1 MDDESWPVSND
12 TFEGEDTKE
21 PPFAEPSGEKEV
33 SFVPRLS
40 AETTTANTQD
50 PSTAR
55 MCNLCKCSSLDEHP
69 FVIDCFDKNMEEMPL
84 DVDWPLNSMISSI
97 QVDLTENQFTEILP
111 LPKVPIMN
119 LILRRNRIRVIEK
132 SSFIQLE
139 QLELLDLSENELT
152 HEALTVHVFQGP
164 FVSNQYEPI
173 PLKTLLLGYNQIH
186 SINKDAFDHL
196 PQLER
201 LELNNNPLVVID
213 RPTEIALSSIRKL
226 KVCFLTS
233 KITSN
238 FKDFGTKS
246 RKLRAAP
253 IDGVG
258 CPRSIFVNLK
268 LSLTTSFIFWLMN
281 QQILNLAQTQLETIP
296 EGLLHSLRSLQV
308 LILNGNQLTTVP
320 VELQRAPNLAFLNL
334 NDNPIKKLDSTS
346 FQGLSSLQQLNISA
360 MDRLES
366 IEEKTFSPLHSLREL
381 YCSFNPSLRK
391 IHSKAFMAILKQDE
405 EFTFRQV
412 TT

>member
-1 MDDESWPVSND
+1 MKSLPFYLVALIVIETCSSQQDDRVLSTAVQQVSELTFEPSDDALTSLAGMASSDTNSGTPGTSGATSGTTGTSGATSGTTGTLRTSTAKVDDESWPVSND

-226 KVCFLTS
+226 KVCPLIS
-233 KITSN
+233 KI
-238 FKDFGTKS
+238 
-246 RKLRAAP
+246 
-253 IDGVG
+253 
-258 CPRSIFVNLK
+258 
-268 LSLTTSFIFWLMN
+268 
-281 QQILNLAQTQLETIP
+281 
-296 EGLLHSLRSLQV
+296 
-308 LILNGNQLTTVP
+308 LI
-320 VELQRAPNLAFLNL
+320 
-334 NDNPIKKLDSTS
+334 
-346 FQGLSSLQQLNISA
+346 
-360 MDRLES
+360 
-366 IEEKTFSPLHSLREL
+366 
-381 YCSFNPSLRK
+381 
-391 IHSKAFMAILKQDE
+391 
-405 EFTFRQV
+405 
-412 TT
+412 